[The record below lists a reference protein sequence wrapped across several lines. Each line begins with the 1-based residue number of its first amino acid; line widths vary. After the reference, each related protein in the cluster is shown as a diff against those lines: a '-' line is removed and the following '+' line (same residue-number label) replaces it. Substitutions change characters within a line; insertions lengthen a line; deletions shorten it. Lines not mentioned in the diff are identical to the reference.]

1 MTDTGRRV
9 VLTVLVG
16 VLGASLFI
24 AGAGHVYLRE
34 WRRAAAWFTAGVGT
48 LVVAA
53 FALGDPASIALDSL
67 PLAVSVPFAVVLLA
81 SVVDAY
87 RVARRGPR
95 SSGSS
100 GPEGPA
106 CPHCGRPVD
115 PSLDF
120 CQWCTEPIDADD
132 LDDAT
137 SPSRSAR

>member
-1 MTDTGRRV
+1 MTDAGRRV

-34 WRRAAAWFTAGVGT
+34 WRRAAAWFAAGVGT
-48 LVVAA
+48 LVVTA
-53 FALGDPASIALDSL
+53 FAAGDPAALTLGSL
-67 PLAVSVPFAVVLLA
+67 PLAVAVPFAVVLLA

-87 RVARRGPR
+87 RIARRGPR
-95 SSGSS
+95 RTS

-120 CQWCTEPIDADD
+120 CQWCTEPIDLEDVD
-132 LDDAT
+132 EPVNT
-137 SPSRSAR
+137 SRSSS